1 MPELYEYALAR
12 GEGVMAQGGP
22 LAVRT
27 NKTGRSPKDRFIVED
42 DLTRDTVWFSPE
54 TFGRLLQKML
64 AYAAERELFV
74 QELYAGSDPAERL
87 QVRFIQEMAYHSLFV
102 HHMFVRPT
110 PAERASFQADWTVIN
125 ILSFRADP
133 ETDGTRSDTFILR
146 HRIRGRKQKKH
157 VQRAELPAARARR
170 DAHALLVQRG
180 RSGRHGPLFWA
191 QWHRQDDPERR
202 PAPFSRGA

>member
-12 GEGVMAQGGP
+12 GKGVMAQGGP

-102 HHMFVRPT
+102 HHMFV
-110 PAERASFQADWTVIN
+110 ERASFQADWTVIN

-133 ETDGTRSDTFILR
+133 ETDGKSIFSVLNYL
-146 HRIRGRKQKKH
+146 
-157 VQRAELPAARARR
+157 LPARGVMPMHCSANVGAAGDTALFFGLSGAGKTTLSADPRHSAGGPSRASS
-170 DAHALLVQRG
+170 AHYL
-180 RSGRHGPLFWA
+180 S
-191 QWHRQDDPERR
+191 D
-202 PAPFSRGA
+202 S